1 MIRRVIALVM
11 IISFFLPS
19 LASAISGIPSNYDP
33 QINSQKVLNDFN
45 IQRAQEQ
52 MRRDIFEQ
60 PQRNFGGNGGY
71 SGNSATSAP
80 TGPAP
85 NVDEL
90 IAQMNQELKLAK
102 SYTDAADGDLLKI
115 KNRNSVENLQVSIF
129 GGDHNLASSIQQN
142 IGQSLNHLHQIDDL
156 SSQCNCIDRSGPIKK
171 EADAMRTTFTSKSSQ
186 AEAESVN
193 KGMIGEIM
201 KTISG
206 AKEQPVHPYFPRV
219 TICAGGV
226 CENH

>member
-71 SGNSATSAP
+71 NGNSATSAP
-80 TGPAP
+80 TGPAT
-85 NVDEL
+85 NADEL
-90 IAQMNQELKLAK
+90 IAQMNQELKLAQ
-102 SYTDAADGDLLKI
+102 SNADGIDSDLLKI
-115 KNRNSVENLQVSIF
+115 NNRNSFEKFQISIF
-129 GGDHNLASSIQQN
+129 GESPEFRRSLRHNIDEADHHFLN
-142 IGQSLNHLHQIDDL
+142 IYRLGVE
-156 SSQCNCIDRSGPIKK
+156 CNCIDRSRPIQNEVESLKSNVN
-171 EADAMRTTFTSKSSQ
+171 SKYSQ
-186 AEAESVN
+186 AESAARNQGIIDKIN
-193 KGMIGEIM
+193 KV
-201 KTISG
+201 ISNSQ
-206 AKEQPVHPYFPRV
+206 K
-219 TICAGGV
+219 
-226 CENH
+226 

>member
-1 MIRRVIALVM
+1 MLKKGLFLVLL
-11 IISFFLPS
+11 ILVFLPS
-19 LASAISGIPSNYDP
+19 LASAISGLPPNYDP
-33 QINSQKVLNDFN
+33 QINSQKVLNDYN
-45 IQRAQEQ
+45 IQRWQEQ
-52 MRRDIFEQ
+52 LRRDIEQ
-60 PQRNFGGNGGY
+60 PQKNFGGNGGY

-186 AEAESVN
+186 AEDESVN

-206 AKEQPVHPYFPRV
+206 AKEQPVHPYFPTV